1 MGGLWGATS
10 GLLSSPEDLDENE
23 EVKDDR
29 ESIAAK
35 LSELKLE
42 MAGSNISSDH
52 VKYIRIPS
60 SW

>member
-35 LSELKLE
+35 LSELNLE
-42 MAGSNISSDH
+42 LAGSNIRSD
-52 VKYIRIPS
+52 
-60 SW
+60 